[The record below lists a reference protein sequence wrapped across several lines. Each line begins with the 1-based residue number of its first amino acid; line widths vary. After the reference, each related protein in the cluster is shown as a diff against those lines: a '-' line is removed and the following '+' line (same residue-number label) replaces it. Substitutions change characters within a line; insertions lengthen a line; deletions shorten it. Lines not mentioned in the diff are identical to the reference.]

1 MFISL
6 SRTCIRISVTGIPFL
21 FFITSC
27 SRSGMKWDTTCRPTD
42 DPFWASAQGLVQP
55 PNNIC
60 LVLAAEKNIYMGHSS
75 KKDNHPFHSKA
86 FVLLYKFETSWAL
99 LGRLSRFF
107 FFGGGGGISAASN
120 FLNILNSLSRPFWT
134 WLASSGNK
142 IQKKGWKIYSRT
154 RTFGAEVHKSNVRVK
169 RWHNK
174 YENSELDWKPQLLF
188 KWFAY

>member
-1 MFISL
+1 
-6 SRTCIRISVTGIPFL
+6 
-21 FFITSC
+21 
-27 SRSGMKWDTTCRPTD
+27 
-42 DPFWASAQGLVQP
+42 
-55 PNNIC
+55 
-60 LVLAAEKNIYMGHSS
+60 MGHSS

-107 FFGGGGGISAASN
+107 LGVGGISAASN

-174 YENSELDWKPQLLF
+174 YENSELD
-188 KWFAY
+188 